1 MSYMLEILAVLAV
14 IVAFDLV
21 ALRFGVDSRAR

>member
-1 MSYMLEILAVLAV
+1 MLEILAVIAA

-21 ALRFGVDSRAR
+21 AVRYGVDSRAR